1 MYNPVGIQVGFGI
14 ATTLSTVGELFLIVS
29 HITVPK
35 LLKHPGSLILG
46 QCAAHIFIDFHS
58 YTSITSFR
66 DSAIR
71 AGVCTPIGWVTFLCY
86 IICWNYMTCLSL
98 EIMLKITQPSNTRC
112 ERRVYIQHV
121 GSWAFAGVL
130 AATSYAFIESDKL
143 NQGTCFM
150 EFDSKG
156 E

>member
-1 MYNPVGIQVGFGI
+1 MYRPPSIQVGFGL
-14 ATTLSTVGELFLIVS
+14 ATSLSTISELFLIVS

-46 QCAAHIFIDFHS
+46 QCVAHIFIDLHS

-66 DSAIR
+66 DQAIQ
-71 AGVCTPIGWVTFLCY
+71 AGVCTPIGWITFLSY

-98 EIMLKITQPSNTRC
+98 EIMLKITKPSNTSYK
-112 ERRVYIQHV
+112 RRVYIQHIGAWV
-121 GSWAFAGVL
+121 LAGVL
-130 AATSYAFIESDKL
+130 TATSYAFIESDKL
-143 NQGTCFM
+143 NRGTCFM
-150 EFDSKG
+150 DFDRTG